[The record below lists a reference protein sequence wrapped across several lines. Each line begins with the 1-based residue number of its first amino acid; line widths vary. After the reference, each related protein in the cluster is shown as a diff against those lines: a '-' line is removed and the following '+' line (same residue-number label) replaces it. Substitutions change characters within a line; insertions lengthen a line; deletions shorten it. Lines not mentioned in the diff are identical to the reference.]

1 MCIVRKIRDG
11 VYYREEKGW
20 CVLYGR
26 YGIVCIV
33 GKIRNG
39 VCYRVCNLGKI
50 RDSVWVCSVGK
61 IGKRVFFKED
71 LGLYLK

>member
-1 MCIVRKIRDG
+1 MCIVRNIRDG

-39 VCYRVCNLGKI
+39 FV
-50 RDSVWVCSVGK
+50 
-61 IGKRVFFKED
+61 IGKMRDGV
-71 LGLYLK
+71 

>member
-1 MCIVRKIRDG
+1 MCILRKIRDG

-39 VCYRVCNLGKI
+39 VCYR
-50 RDSVWVCSVGK
+50 
-61 IGKRVFFKED
+61 ED
-71 LGLYLK
+71 ERWCVI